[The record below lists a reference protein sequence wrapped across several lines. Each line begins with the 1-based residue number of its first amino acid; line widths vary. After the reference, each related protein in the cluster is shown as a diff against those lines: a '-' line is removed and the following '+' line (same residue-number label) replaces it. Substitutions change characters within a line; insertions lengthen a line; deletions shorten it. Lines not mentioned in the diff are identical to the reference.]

1 MFVCVPEHMA
11 EQAVACMPT
20 YRHVEGGEEPS
31 FSHLLEVIYETAAGP
46 HLQDPHW

>member
-11 EQAVACMPT
+11 EQAVAFMPA

-31 FSHLLEVIYETAAGP
+31 FSYLLEVIYETAAGP